1 MKNVLIVDDE
11 KSFLGLLEEGFKAYR
26 RDFSVFTA
34 ENGRQAV
41 ELLRSQPVDLVVTD
55 IKMPQMD
62 GFELLSYLKE
72 FHPGVP
78 VILTTAFGTHDI
90 EERLRAMGASQYLEK
105 PLDFEVLAGKIVE
118 ELAETIT
125 RQERE
130 KREARSKGR
139 TTRVLACGPCF
150 NMQQQASAMLDSGS
164 FSVKTVERLAEIPRA
179 IQLER
184 PDVVLLSVLQDQ
196 DLNDLKK
203 VVEEIQRQNPLRP
216 VILLAEEAGPA
227 AIIDFWRLGASDLV
241 LRARAAQELVPAI
254 DRSLRNYQQ
263 AKTFFTSQL
272 RVSYETEIKR
282 LHQEM
287 SDELNRILNLEDQLS
302 GVSGQMIKVL
312 VNAVEIGDPY
322 VRGHSER
329 VASRA
334 KRIVEHMNQ
343 AYLMSRGVM
352 DVGQLEMACLLHD
365 IGKLGVPDSVLNQ
378 RHQLSDSEWSL
389 IRRHPHLG
397 ADIVA
402 NIGQLHGI
410 APDIRH
416 HHERWD
422 GGGYPDGLKGDDIPV
437 KARVIAVADAF
448 DAMAS
453 PRIYRQPMPL
463 PVIVEEIRKES
474 GTQFD
479 PQVVEGLMGM
489 VGEM

>member
-11 KSFLGLLEEGFKAYR
+11 KSFLSLLEEGFKASR
-26 RDFSVFTA
+26 QDFKVSTA

-41 ELLRSQPVDLVVTD
+41 EHLRSNQVDLVVTD

-72 FHPGVP
+72 SHPNVP
-78 VILTTAFGTHDI
+78 VILMTAFGTHDI

-105 PLDFEVLAGKIVE
+105 PLDFEMLAGKIVE
-118 ELAETIT
+118 ELAETMS
-125 RQERE
+125 RQVKEDPG
-130 KREARSKGR
+130 ARPKGR
-139 TTRVLACGPCF
+139 KTRVLACGPHF
-150 NMQQQASAMLDSGS
+150 AVPEQVAALLDPKD
-164 FSVKTVERLAEIPRA
+164 FAVKTAERLWEVPKSVQA
-179 IQLER
+179 ER
-184 PDVVLLSVLQDQ
+184 PEVILLSVPREQDMA
-196 DLNDLKK
+196 DLKK
-203 VVEEIQRQNPLRP
+203 AVEEIQSQNPLRP
-216 VILLAEEAGPA
+216 VILLAEDANPPRML
-227 AIIDFWRLGASDLV
+227 DFWRLGASDLV
-241 LRARAAQELVPAI
+241 LRARAVQELVPAI

-263 AKTFFTSQL
+263 AKAYFTSQL

-282 LHQEM
+282 LHSEM
-287 SDELNRILNLEDQLS
+287 SDELNRILNLEDELS

-334 KRIVEHMNQ
+334 KRIVDHMNQ
-343 AYLMSRGVM
+343 GYLMSRGVM
-352 DVGQLEMACLLHD
+352 DAGELEMACLLHD

-397 ADIVA
+397 AEIVA

-410 APDIRH
+410 SPDIRH

-422 GGGYPDGLKGDDIPV
+422 GGGYPDGLKGDDIPI

-453 PRIYRQPMPL
+453 PRVYRQPMPL
-463 PVIVEEIRKES
+463 PVIVDEIRKQS
-474 GTQFD
+474 GSQFD
-479 PQVVEGLMGM
+479 PQVVDGLMGM